1 MDIARVIGSVVATQ
15 KYRTLVGMKL
25 AIIQPLDE
33 NLVDS
38 GQPLIAVDID
48 SRCGLGEYVYYVTGG
63 DAAQLEE
70 NKFIPSNASIV
81 GIIDRVDADNKYKTL
96 PGGLTGYR
104 K

>member
-15 KYRTLVGMKL
+15 KYRTLVGVKL
-25 AIIQPLDE
+25 AVIQPLDE
-33 NLVDS
+33 ELVDS
-38 GQPLIAVDID
+38 GRALIAVDID

-70 NKFIPSNASIV
+70 DKLIPSDASIV
-81 GIIDRVDADNKYKTL
+81 GIVDRVDVDKAYKSL
-96 PGGLTGYR
+96 PGGLAAYR